1 MMPLLREI
9 AEAGAAALS
18 WLLMLA
24 VAPLARWRRALPGAP
39 WVIAGHRG
47 RMHDDNAGALHDYIC
62 RSTSQPIIWVS
73 GALEVTEQLRREGRA
88 TLQRGT
94 FASRWAILCAPVLIY
109 SHGEDDLDPALIL
122 LRGRTGLR
130 IFLNHSQNHIKAG
143 EYHTARYASL
153 TGLQKRFYEWR
164 VTDFDYLLASSER
177 ERANFALSYP
187 HLADRILLGGGAH
200 CDELLARCTDPPG
213 RSLFYFPT
221 FRDTP
226 AGRTAL
232 DRVLRSLV
240 KSERLR
246 DWLLAEG
253 LTLHIGAHINSDD
266 LGVTVEHPFEI
277 VPVSRIKEGIYDC
290 QAFISDYSGLLAD
303 FLSFDRP
310 TIFFPFDREDY
321 LRVRRLY
328 VPYEEFAYGPLV
340 ETADDLV
347 ELLVSNRWRDPAPHA
362 ARRRFWRREVFPT
375 LEPIYAA
382 TNYLAMVALLAPR
395 TAG

>member
-1 MMPLLREI
+1 MTRLREVV
-9 AEAGAAALS
+9 EAVTAALS
-18 WLLMLA
+18 WLLMLV
-24 VAPLARWRRALPGAP
+24 VAPVARWRRAVPETP
-39 WVIAGHRG
+39 WVISGHRG
-47 RMHDDNAGALHDYIC
+47 RIYEDNAGALHHYI
-62 RSTSQPIIWVS
+62 RSQTSQPIIWIS
-73 GALEVTEQLRREGRA
+73 GSEAVTASLRAAGHP
-88 TLQRGT
+88 TLRRGT
-94 FASRWAILCAPVLIY
+94 FAARWAIMCAPVIIY
-109 SHGEDDLDPALIL
+109 SHGEDDLDAALIL

-130 IFLNHSQNHIKAG
+130 IYLNHSQNHIKAG

-226 AGRTAL
+226 LGRTAL

-321 LRVRRLY
+321 LRFRRLY
-328 VPYEEFAYGPLV
+328 VPYDTLAHGPV
-340 ETADDLV
+340 VTSADELI
-347 ELLVSNRWRDPAPHA
+347 ELLVSNRWRDPAPWA
-362 ARRRFWRREVFPT
+362 ERRQFWRSEIFPT
-375 LEPIYAA
+375 MEPVYAA
-382 TNYLAMVALLAPR
+382 TTYRTIAALVSPR
-395 TAG
+395 QVG

>member
-1 MMPLLREI
+1 MTRLREVV
-9 AEAGAAALS
+9 EAVTAALS
-18 WLLMLA
+18 WLLMLV
-24 VAPLARWRRALPGAP
+24 VAPVARWRRAVPETP
-39 WVIAGHRG
+39 WVISGHRG
-47 RMHDDNAGALHDYIC
+47 RIYEDNAGALHHYI
-62 RSTSQPIIWVS
+62 RSQTSQPIIWIS
-73 GALEVTEQLRREGRA
+73 GSEAVTASLRAAGHP
-88 TLQRGT
+88 TLRRGT
-94 FASRWAILCAPVLIY
+94 FAARWAIMCAPVLIY

-266 LGVTVEHPFEI
+266 LGVMVEHPFEI

-347 ELLVSNRWRDPAPHA
+347 ELLVSNRWRDPAPWA
-362 ARRRFWRREVFPT
+362 ERRQFWRSEIFPT
-375 LEPIYAA
+375 MEPVYAA
-382 TNYLAMVALLAPR
+382 TTYRTIAALVSPR
-395 TAG
+395 QVG